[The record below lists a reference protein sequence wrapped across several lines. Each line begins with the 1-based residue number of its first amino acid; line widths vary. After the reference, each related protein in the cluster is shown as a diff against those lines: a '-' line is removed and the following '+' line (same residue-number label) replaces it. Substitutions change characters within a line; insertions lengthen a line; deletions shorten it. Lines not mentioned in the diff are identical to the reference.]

1 MDISA
6 VCYCVLWSPKSGTG
20 MHPVRRA
27 NTGVCAALVEVAGL
41 GAVPALSS
49 VPIRTPLGWEVLA
62 AAVSCGWLCLAVGLG
77 WGWGWLLKIWFV
89 LNPTETFNIIPVSL
103 HTGRLSDREEDRTR
117 TVQ

>member
-1 MDISA
+1 MQ
-6 VCYCVLWSPKSGTG
+6 CVIVFSGALSLVQG

-49 VPIRTPLGWEVLA
+49 VPICTPLGWEVLA

-77 WGWGWLLKIWFV
+77 WAGAGA
-89 LNPTETFNIIPVSL
+89 
-103 HTGRLSDREEDRTR
+103 GC
-117 TVQ
+117 